1 MLYSPWHC
9 KESDTTKRLLL
20 THSQN
25 KVISSQVAL
34 VVKNPPTNAG
44 VGKPHWRKKWQLT
57 PVFLSRKF
65 HGQRSLVGSGPW
77 GHKEA

>member
-44 VGKPHWRKKWQLT
+44 DTRVVGLIPGLESPTGGRN
-57 PVFLSRKF
+57 
-65 HGQRSLVGSGPW
+65 GNSLQYSCLGNFMGRGAW
-77 GHKEA
+77 